1 MTSMNQS
8 HLIFFSHFLM
18 NIFKRGIAVHVLTL
32 LAEEKFSTQVL
43 TLEPFYQV
51 CQKEN

>member
-1 MTSMNQS
+1 
-8 HLIFFSHFLM
+8 M

-43 TLEPFYQV
+43 ALEPFYQV
-51 CQKEN
+51 FQKEN